1 MVGVGDG
8 CNSPAQ
14 LLARWLGLGGERL
27 GGSAH
32 FLTRYSMTYPGCLLL
47 WITCT
52 PERPLLWAV
61 SHQLS
66 LGMEKNLLL
75 TPTAQIQEPEW
86 VVERQG

>member
-1 MVGVGDG
+1 
-8 CNSPAQ
+8 
-14 LLARWLGLGGERL
+14 
-27 GGSAH
+27 
-32 FLTRYSMTYPGCLLL
+32 MTYPGCLLL

-61 SHQLS
+61 FHQLS

-75 TPTAQIQEPEW
+75 TLTAQIQEPEW